1 MDITSDSKRMLL
13 VVDPQIDFITGVL
26 PVPGAREAMDLLAG
40 YIAAADGKYA
50 VKVVTAD
57 CHPYNHCSFDECGG
71 RWPRH
76 CVADTEGAAI
86 WPALVDP
93 LYRTAGGVTVL
104 HKGRERDVE
113 EYSIFKNADARAC
126 IMNIVER
133 LGIEKIDIC
142 GLAGDVCVA
151 DTLRDGIG
159 IFGASKFEVLAQ
171 YSPSL
176 DRGVTLDHIISTNNL
191 TSCDR

>member
-1 MDITSDSKRMLL
+1 
-13 VVDPQIDFITGVL
+13 
-26 PVPGAREAMDLLAG
+26 
-40 YIAAADGKYA
+40 
-50 VKVVTAD
+50 
-57 CHPYNHCSFDECGG
+57 
-71 RWPRH
+71 
-76 CVADTEGAAI
+76 
-86 WPALVDP
+86 
-93 LYRTAGGVTVL
+93 
-104 HKGRERDVE
+104 
-113 EYSIFKNADARAC
+113 
-126 IMNIVER
+126 MNIVER

-159 IFGASKFEVLAQ
+159 IFGASKFEVLVQ